1 MKDKGILIAMLCT
14 AIVIMA
20 AAYAAFSTTLTI
32 NGTASISSTWEV
44 GFDQEASSCSDGSLV
59 SVNGTLATL
68 GVELESPGDSVTC
81 TLTVKN
87 TGTLDARLESISVT
101 PSGTAPI
108 TFTTSPAV
116 GSDLSTRPVLVK
128 SNGTETITVTAT
140 YNADVESQPE
150 NIQNT
155 VVVKANY
162 VQAFSANQ

>member
-1 MKDKGILIAMLCT
+1 M
-14 AIVIMA
+14 
-20 AAYAAFSTTLTI
+20 
-32 NGTASISSTWEV
+32 
-44 GFDQEASSCSDGSLV
+44 

-87 TGTLDARLESISVT
+87 TGTLDARLDSISVT
-101 PSGTAPI
+101 PSGAAPI

-116 GSDLSTRPVLVK
+116 GSDLSTRPVLANT
-128 SNGTETITVTAT
+128 SGTETITVTAT
-140 YNADVESQPE
+140 YDADVQSQPE